1 MEVKIIRSKRRLR
14 TVSARMTKDI
24 LLVQAP
30 ERLAAEQLEKIVGQF
45 KLKFERK
52 FLKTELDKSRDLVDR
67 ANRINAKYFA
77 NKLKLDQIEYV
88 TGQNSKFG
96 CCNWRTARI
105 SISHKIGLMPAWVR
119 DYVVLHEMAHLVE
132 PNHGKVFWEIVSRY
146 RLAERARGY
155 LMAVGH
161 NISGLSAP

>member
-1 MEVKIIRSKRRLR
+1 MGPDNIIKVKIIRSKKRFR

-30 ERLAAEQLEKIVGQF
+30 QRLAAEQLEKIVGQF
-45 KLKFERK
+45 RLKFERK
-52 FLKTELDKSRDLVDR
+52 LLKTELDKTRDLVDR
-67 ANRINAKYFA
+67 ANRINAKYFG

-88 TGQNSKFG
+88 TDQNSKYG
-96 CCNWRTARI
+96 CCNFRTARI
-105 SISHKIGLMPAWVR
+105 RISHKISLMPGWVR

-132 PNHGKVFWEIVSRY
+132 SNHGKAFWQIVSRY

-155 LMAVGH
+155 LMA
-161 NISGLSAP
+161 AAA